1 MKPVDEQ
8 AIDKFIE
15 KAKIASLKVADKIPL
30 PLHYILNGLFIIFM
44 LGDLAVLDPIPFL
57 DEILGL
63 AGLYYY
69 NAYILKRTFGVLN
82 PMRILR
88 GESPAAKRRLGLL
101 PYEDQ
106 MDRIRD
112 RLKAMR
118 KAAKS
123 SEVPGLSI
131 DKVKKLTDQVKQ
143 IEKRLLQLDRI
154 LTRPEFQEG
163 RIKSEIARIQ
173 ARLDAVDEDE
183 LKVEYRKAIEHAGN
197 HIENIDRL
205 RDERNRLVARLERFN
220 LQLDNI
226 YSQLMAATVPLAEE
240 PAAARLFD
248 ELFDTVNTFDETLK
262 ELEQKPSKDLYEAAV
277 KEIEQ
282 TEEKFKAK
290 VPTGDTSKTI

>member
-1 MKPVDEQ
+1 MKPMDEQ
-8 AIDKFIE
+8 AMDKFIE
-15 KAKIASLKVADKIPL
+15 KLKLTSLKVADKIPL
-30 PLHYILNGLFIIFM
+30 PLHYIFNGLFIMFM
-44 LGDLAVLDPIPFL
+44 LGDLAIPDILPFI
-57 DEILGL
+57 DEVLGL
-63 AGLYYY
+63 AGLYFY

-82 PMRILR
+82 PMRIIR
-88 GESPAAKRRLGLL
+88 GESPVAKRRLGLL
-101 PYEDQ
+101 PYEEQ

-112 RLKAMR
+112 RLKAMK

-123 SEVPGLSI
+123 SEIPGLSI

-143 IEKRLLQLDRI
+143 IEKRLHLLDRI
-154 LTRPEFQEG
+154 LTKPEFQEG

-173 ARLDAVDEDE
+173 ARIEAVDEEE
-183 LKVEYRKAIEHAGN
+183 LKEEYQKAIGHARN
-197 HIENIDRL
+197 HIENVDRL

-226 YSQLMAATVPLAEE
+226 YSQLMAATLPLAEE
-240 PAAARLFD
+240 PEAARLFD

-290 VPTGDTSKTI
+290 VPAGDTSKTI